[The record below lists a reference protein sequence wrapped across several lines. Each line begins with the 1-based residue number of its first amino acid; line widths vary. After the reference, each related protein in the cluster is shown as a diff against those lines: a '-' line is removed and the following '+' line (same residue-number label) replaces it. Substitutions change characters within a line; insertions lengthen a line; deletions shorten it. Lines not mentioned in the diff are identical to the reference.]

1 MERRKC
7 RRCGYPMTR
16 IITQTIEPGGS
27 RWKACYTCLSCG
39 HKIVAAPAGS
49 RAEAEKG
56 LEDFAAMIDQEYK
69 TADTRSAA
77 PTKPR
82 PAEAD
87 RALKAY
93 GLYCQLCE
101 TLTGKPIAKMDELLT
116 AAKKARRELCME
128 GREMSEL
135 IERKEAIE
143 AIKKYGKDALS
154 AGRKHIDQVDD
165 IVELCNMLAALPAV
179 DAAPVV
185 HGEWI
190 GESDGYADGE
200 LVYDVW
206 NCSKC
211 DYCIDDGTDNPE
223 LLPNYCPNCGAKMD
237 GEGDAE

>member
-1 MERRKC
+1 
-7 RRCGYPMTR
+7 
-16 IITQTIEPGGS
+16 
-27 RWKACYTCLSCG
+27 
-39 HKIVAAPAGS
+39 
-49 RAEAEKG
+49 
-56 LEDFAAMIDQEYK
+56 
-69 TADTRSAA
+69 
-77 PTKPR
+77 
-82 PAEAD
+82 
-87 RALKAY
+87 
-93 GLYCQLCE
+93 
-101 TLTGKPIAKMDELLT
+101 
-116 AAKKARRELCME
+116 
-128 GREMSEL
+128 MSEL